1 MFNLVSRSL
10 FNVNHL
16 LRLQPTRSLINSAAR
31 FTSHQPYRDN
41 YRPDNITTKVLLSQ
55 INLNPLYNAVAVR
68 TLRYSA
74 ARPAV
79 GNQTDDGK
87 PKDEPAAAATKES
100 PVKVSLFQRFKQM
113 YKDYWYVLIPVHV
126 VTSIGW
132 TGIFYYSVKKYVQ

>member
-1 MFNLVSRSL
+1 
-10 FNVNHL
+10 
-16 LRLQPTRSLINSAAR
+16 
-31 FTSHQPYRDN
+31 
-41 YRPDNITTKVLLSQ
+41 VLLS
-55 INLNPLYNAVAVR
+55 LTHLHPLYNSVAIR

-79 GNQTDDGK
+79 GNQTDDAK
-87 PKDEPAAAATKES
+87 PKDELAAADAVTKES

-132 TGIFYYSVKKYVQ
+132 TGIFYYSVKKYINNLFIKCI